1 MRLQELLS
9 IQTVLSLREPRK
21 EMNPEIRS
29 LDYDSRRVKDGSL
42 FFAIEGAQTDGHL
55 YIGEA
60 LEKGA
65 VAVASQQE
73 PPPGPTV
80 PWIQVEAIRPF
91 MASLADHFYQQP
103 SRQLQLV
110 GITGTNGKTTTT
122 FLIHSILERQ
132 GPALLM
138 GTIKTQVGEWKGESE
153 RTTPEAVDIQ
163 KILAQ
168 AVQSGCRMGVL
179 EVSSHALFFR
189 RVDQCSFPVAV
200 FTNLS
205 QDHLD
210 FHGSLEEYFQVKCR
224 LFQTAYN
231 PGLKYA
237 VLNADDP
244 RVARIQ
250 LPPEIQS
257 VTFGVSENSDV
268 YPVAHKTSVEG
279 IEAELQ
285 FFNRRLSLSSPLAG
299 QHNLYNIMAAATAAS
314 FLGVTD
320 EQICQGI
327 ARLDRVPGRFEKVD
341 IDRPFTVIVDY
352 AHTPHALENVLNL
365 CRQLTQERILC
376 VFGCGGDR
384 DRTKRARM
392 GTLAVSHADWS
403 IVTSDNP
410 RYEDPEKILSEIQ
423 DGIPAD
429 SSNYEIIVDRRE
441 AISRALKMAQKGDL
455 VLVAGRGHESYQ
467 EVEGRKIL
475 FDDREVVKCLV
486 QEVL

>member
-9 IQTVLSLREPRK
+9 IQTVQSLREPRK
-21 EMNPEIRS
+21 RMNPEIRS
-29 LDYDSRRVKDGSL
+29 LDYDSRRVKEGSL

-60 LEKGA
+60 LKKGA

-73 PPPGPTV
+73 PPPDPAV
-80 PWIQVEAIRPF
+80 SWIQTEEVRPF
-91 MASLADHFYQQP
+91 MASLAAHFYQHP
-103 SRQLQLV
+103 SRQLQLA

-122 FLIHSILERQ
+122 FLIHSILECQ
-132 GPALLM
+132 GPSLLM
-138 GTIKTQVGEWKGESE
+138 GTIKTQVGEWQGESE

-163 KILAQ
+163 EILAQ
-168 AVQSGCRMGVL
+168 AVQSGCRTGVL
-179 EVSSHALFFR
+179 EVSSHALYFH
-189 RVDQCSFPVAV
+189 RVYRCSFPVAV

-237 VLNADDP
+237 VLNGDDSQ
-244 RVARIQ
+244 VVRIQ
-250 LPPEIQS
+250 LPPEVQS
-257 VTFGVSENSDV
+257 VTFGFSESSNV
-268 YPVAHKTSVEG
+268 YPVAHKTSIEG
-279 IEAELQ
+279 IEADLQ
-285 FFNRRLSLSSPLAG
+285 FFNRRLSLVSPLAG

-341 IDRPFTVIVDY
+341 MDQPFSVIVDY
-352 AHTPHALENVLNL
+352 AHTPHALENVLML
-365 CRQLTQERILC
+365 CRQLTQERVLC

-384 DRTKRARM
+384 DRTKRAKM
-392 GTLAVSHADWS
+392 GTLAVSHADWA

-410 RYEDPEKILSEIQ
+410 RNEDPDKIVSEIR
-423 DGIPAD
+423 DGIPTD

-441 AISRALKMAQKGDL
+441 AIARALQLAKKGDL
-455 VLVAGRGHESYQ
+455 VLVAGRGHETYQ
-467 EVEGRKIL
+467 EVEGRKIR
-475 FDDREVVKCLV
+475 FDDREVVKSLV
-486 QEVL
+486 EVM